1 MSRGGGGTEGEK
13 EVEEEVVRTRNQSRR
28 GRKAEEE
35 VEEEVVRTRHHSRRG
50 RKAEQVDALFCFA
63 QPKNL

>member
-28 GRKAEEE
+28 GQK
-35 VEEEVVRTRHHSRRG
+35 S
-50 RKAEQVDALFCFA
+50 EQVDALFCFA